1 VPHPRRALVLAARV
15 GARKRRRTDHL
26 KSAIVSETQP
36 LGSTGLLRLFETSY
50 INNAGAFAMDPV
62 PSEGIIPLKY
72 AYAREVLPA
81 MAGVSTA
88 GADTKTE
95 AAHSLVVPPYWVV
108 AMRLALVSFMGTAWF
123 LSRSYTTTMYLVL
136 GLATATIAIQGRP
149 GKSRDRVH
157 WIFSTAIIEVLL
169 IVVIYGLVRFRH

>member
-1 VPHPRRALVLAARV
+1 
-15 GARKRRRTDHL
+15 
-26 KSAIVSETQP
+26 
-36 LGSTGLLRLFETSY
+36 
-50 INNAGAFAMDPV
+50 
-62 PSEGIIPLKY
+62 
-72 AYAREVLPA
+72 
-81 MAGVSTA
+81 MAGVRTA